1 MNNLFINSKGEAREL
16 MSLAI
21 NTGQILIQNGAE
33 IYRAEDTIQ
42 RICESRNNISE
53 VNVFAVST
61 AIFISLEFNNEIITM
76 FKNVDVS
83 AVNLEK
89 IDIINSFSR
98 KFVEDGMTLSEAKT
112 ELLKLKGILPYTLM
126 VKSFSAG
133 IASSFFCLLF
143 KGSLKDFFCT
153 FLIAMTVFFLIN
165 YISRYK
171 VTFFIENFF
180 GAFLASAMS
189 LTLVFY
195 NYGDSIDKMIIGSIM
210 ILVPG
215 VAITNAVRDIMSGDF
230 LSGLIGLTRAIFAA
244 LAIALG
250 VGVVLNYKYT
260 RGL

>member
-1 MNNLFINSKGEAREL
+1 MNELFIKNKSEAREL

-21 NTGQILIQNGAE
+21 NTGQLLIQNGAE
-33 IYRAEDTIQ
+33 IYRTEDTIQ
-42 RICESRNNISE
+42 RICESRKNIFE
-53 VNVFAVST
+53 VDVFALSS
-61 AIFISLEFNNEIITM
+61 AIFVSLEYNNEIITM
-76 FKNVDVS
+76 FKNVDIS
-83 AVNLEK
+83 SVNLDK
-89 IDIINSFSR
+89 IDMINSFSR
-98 KFVEDGMTLSEAKT
+98 KFVSEGMSLKEARS
-112 ELLKLKGILPYTLM
+112 ELLRLKGILPYSLM

-143 KGSLKDFFCT
+143 KGSIKDFFCT
-153 FLIAMTVFFLIN
+153 FLIGMTVFFLIN
-165 YISRYK
+165 YISKYK

-180 GAFLASAMS
+180 GAFLASALS
-189 LTLVFY
+189 LTLVYY

-215 VAITNAVRDIMSGDF
+215 VTITNAVRDIMSGDF